1 MSERKLR
8 CSVCGQPL
16 ILASEILRA
25 SVTGVNLCKKD
36 YEITQK

>member
-8 CSVCGQPL
+8 CSVCDQPL

-25 SVTGVNLCKKD
+25 SMTGEELCKKH
-36 YEITQK
+36 YEEKAK